1 MTSRTAKDSVAV
13 DLCAVITAA
22 SPKDAR
28 VLTISAGPG
37 AAPALPAGPLAK
49 GHRTLELGLRNW
61 VAEQANAVLGY
72 VEQLYTFGDEG
83 RTSPTTQA
91 RRVLSIGYLALVREA
106 QPTAGLGAHWRSWYD
121 FFPWEDWR
129 GGPPEPLEAIRSAIA
144 AWERA
149 AATYAERRD
158 RRSRAAQAFAATR
171 GAWNDERV
179 LERYELLYEIGFV
192 PEAQRDRKRTAARP
206 PAGLVGI
213 KMFADH
219 RRILATGVAR
229 LRSKIKYR
237 PLVFELMPPAFTF
250 LQLQQTVE
258 ALAGVRLHKPNF
270 RRLVEQQGLVESTGA
285 LSTQERGRPAKV
297 WRFRAKVLEERPA
310 PGVKSGRAPAPS
322 ERT

>member
-1 MTSRTAKDSVAV
+1 M
-13 DLCAVITAA
+13 
-22 SPKDAR
+22 
-28 VLTISAGPG
+28 
-37 AAPALPAGPLAK
+37 
-49 GHRTLELGLRNW
+49 
-61 VAEQANAVLGY
+61 
-72 VEQLYTFGDEG
+72 
-83 RTSPTTQA
+83 
-91 RRVLSIGYLALVREA
+91 
-106 QPTAGLGAHWRSWYD
+106 
-121 FFPWEDWR
+121 
-129 GGPPEPLEAIRSAIA
+129 EAIRSAIA

-149 AATYAERRD
+149 AATDAERRD

-192 PEAQRDRKRTAARP
+192 PEAQRDRKRTAALP

-213 KMFADH
+213 EMFADH

-229 LRSKIKYR
+229 LRGKIKYR

-310 PGVKSGRAPAPS
+310 PGVNSGRAPAPS